1 MFNKLAPVTYG
12 SLAMGA
18 WYLSNCFANL
28 ISGKIAG
35 LTESMGYIQIF
46 ATISIVLIVFAL
58 MLFVL
63 RKGIVKLMALD
74 EIGEA

>member
-1 MFNKLAPVTYG
+1 
-12 SLAMGA
+12 MGA